1 MIYTLMDRLEDR
13 FIDIDQGKF
22 RRLYFR
28 LMDIQ
33 KSTTTTITT
42 TATIPTNTIITTT
55 ITTTTIPTTYHNHH
69 YHNHSKKIAVVSNA
83 KIHFFLP
90 PTKGINI
97 RLKTKVSCKPIEPC
111 DFGVWVNIPEA

>member
-13 FIDIDQGKF
+13 FIDLGQGKF

-42 TATIPTNTIITTT
+42 TATIPTTTIITTT
-55 ITTTTIPTTYHNHH
+55 IITRTYHNHH
-69 YHNHSKKIAVVSNA
+69 YHNHSKKNAVVSNA
-83 KIHFFLP
+83 NFPFFS
-90 PTKGINI
+90 TKGINI
-97 RLKTKVSCKPIEPC
+97 RLTTKVSFLNPLNHVILV
-111 DFGVWVNIPEA
+111 VWVNIPEA